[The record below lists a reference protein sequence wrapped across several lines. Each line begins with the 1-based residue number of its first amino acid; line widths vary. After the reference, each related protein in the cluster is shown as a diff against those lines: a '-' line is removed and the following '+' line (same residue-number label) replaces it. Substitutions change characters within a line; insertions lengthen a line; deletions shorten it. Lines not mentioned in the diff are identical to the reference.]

1 LIPKPILLSAIRAL
15 PRNSIAGHSPNIFFH
30 ALLADTETTPALPT
44 KRKIPAAAVARIVAL
59 FAAFAP
65 VRGGW

>member
-15 PRNSIAGHSPNIFFH
+15 PRNSIAGHSPNIFSH

-44 KRKIPAAAVARIVAL
+44 KRKIPTAAVARIVAV
-59 FAAFAP
+59 FAAIAP